1 MVYAEGQEFVLADIP
16 GLIEGAHEGLGL
28 GDRFLGHIERCGVL
42 LHLIDGTQED
52 VVEAYRTVRHE
63 MKEYGG
69 GLSEKTEIIGLNKCD
84 ALDEETIAERTAVL
98 EKAAGAPVHALSG
111 VSGEGVD
118 KVLSALLAE
127 IKRDRA
133 ARVEEKKAG
142 NVAEAGDGW
151 TP

>member
-1 MVYAEGQEFVLADIP
+1 MRRAGS
-16 GLIEGAHEGLGL
+16 
-28 GDRFLGHIERCGVL
+28 ERK
-42 LHLIDGTQED
+42 
-52 VVEAYRTVRHE
+52 A
-63 MKEYGG
+63 
-69 GLSEKTEIIGLNKCD
+69 
-84 ALDEETIAERTAVL
+84 ALK
-98 EKAAGAPVHALSG
+98 KAAGAPVHVLSG

-133 ARVEEKKAG
+133 ARAEEKKAG